1 MFHKKI
7 TSFDRLTLRLIA
19 MRYTCEY
26 EIVCRGDGS
35 VVTRYMMRCVPDGT
49 EMVPE
54 GSVGVPTDEVLR
66 TLNDCG
72 VALWDGFH
80 GKHPRVVRDGTMFR
94 FSATVNGSEEI
105 NADGSEN
112 FPRHFRELCG
122 YIETK
127 LRGE

>member
-1 MFHKKI
+1 MLNKKI

-19 MRYTCEY
+19 MRYACEY

-54 GSVGVPTDEVLR
+54 GSVDVPTDEVLR
-66 TLNDCG
+66 VLNDCG
-72 VALWDGFH
+72 VSGWDGFH
-80 GKHPRVVRDGTMFR
+80 GQHPRGVRDGTMFR
-94 FSATVNGSEEI
+94 FTATVNGGEEI
-105 NADGSEN
+105 DADGSEN
-112 FPRHFRELCG
+112 FPRHFRELRD
-122 YIETK
+122 YVETK